1 VKDTPSRRKVFVCR
15 PAAERDEVP
24 CAKKILATL
33 SRKAFREPVT
43 DADLERLMTLYQ
55 SGRNAADFD
64 SAVRLALQAI
74 LASPRFVFRFER
86 PPAGTPEGT
95 PYRISDLE
103 LASRLSFFIWS
114 SIPDEELISLATQ
127 GKLRTPAVLEKQVRR
142 MLADP
147 RAEMLSTNFASQWL
161 HLQNLK
167 NIQPDAYQFPNYSK
181 NLSQSMLRE
190 TELFFANLVKHD
202 DSVLDL
208 LTADY
213 TFVDELLARH
223 YGFANVAGEYFR
235 RVQIPD
241 ANRRGLLGQAS
252 VLTLTSVSTRTSPV
266 GRGKYVME
274 VLLGTPPPAPPP
286 DVPPLKESAGSGD
299 APSVSLRQQME
310 KHRSQEPCASCH
322 KMMDPIG
329 FALENF
335 DAVGAWRVRDGNVR
349 IDASG
354 KLFDGTELN
363 GPASLRQAIVGHSDA
378 FLAGFAENLLG
389 YGVGRVLDYR
399 DMPAVRSVTARA
411 AQGNNRFSSFV
422 LGVVESVPFQM
433 SIVDGATQVAGR

>member
-1 VKDTPSRRKVFVCR
+1 
-15 PAAERDEVP
+15 
-24 CAKKILATL
+24 
-33 SRKAFREPVT
+33 
-43 DADLERLMTLYQ
+43 
-55 SGRNAADFD
+55 
-64 SAVRLALQAI
+64 
-74 LASPRFVFRFER
+74 
-86 PPAGTPEGT
+86 
-95 PYRISDLE
+95 
-103 LASRLSFFIWS
+103 
-114 SIPDEELISLATQ
+114 
-127 GKLRTPAVLEKQVRR
+127 
-142 MLADP
+142 
-147 RAEMLSTNFASQWL
+147 
-161 HLQNLK
+161 
-167 NIQPDAYQFPNYSK
+167 
-181 NLSQSMLRE
+181 MLRE
-190 TELFFANLVKHD
+190 TQLFFVNLVKHD
-202 DSVLDL
+202 ESVLDL

-223 YGFANVAGEYFR
+223 YGFPNVAGEYFR

-241 ANRRGLLGQAS
+241 PNRRGLLGQAS

-286 DVPPLKESAGSGD
+286 DVPSLKESAGSGD
-299 APSVSLRQQME
+299 APSASLRQQME
-310 KHRSQEPCASCH
+310 QHRRQEPCASCH

-363 GPASLRQAIVGHSDA
+363 GPASLRQAIVEHSDA

-389 YGVGRVLDYR
+389 YGVGRILDYR
-399 DMPAVRSVTARA
+399 DMPAVRSITARA
-411 AQGNNRFSSFV
+411 AKNNNRFSSFV

-433 SIVDGATQVAGR
+433 GIVDGDTQLARR

>member
-1 VKDTPSRRKVFVCR
+1 
-15 PAAERDEVP
+15 
-24 CAKKILATL
+24 
-33 SRKAFREPVT
+33 
-43 DADLERLMTLYQ
+43 
-55 SGRNAADFD
+55 
-64 SAVRLALQAI
+64 
-74 LASPRFVFRFER
+74 
-86 PPAGTPEGT
+86 
-95 PYRISDLE
+95 
-103 LASRLSFFIWS
+103 
-114 SIPDEELISLATQ
+114 
-127 GKLRTPAVLEKQVRR
+127 

-190 TELFFANLVKHD
+190 TELFFANTMVKHD
-202 DSVLDL
+202 ESVLDL

-223 YGFANVAGEYFR
+223 YGFPNVAGEYFR

-286 DVPPLKESAGSGD
+286 DVPSLKESAGSGD
-299 APSVSLRQQME
+299 APSASLRQQME
-310 KHRSQEPCASCH
+310 QHRRQEPCASCH

-335 DAVGAWRVRDGNVR
+335 DAVGAWRARDGNVR
-349 IDASG
+349 IDAAG

-389 YGVGRVLDYR
+389 YGVGRVHPGLSRYARGAPVLRARRKAIIDFRHLFWVWSRACHFKWALWMVPRRLPWEVMKDVPDQKTFIAPNIVTRHGRIVAAAAARLYDFPR
-399 DMPAVRSVTARA
+399 RRICAIRQPSVRALWPVSKSSTARRA
-411 AQGNNRFSSFV
+411 APLEGTQKLLVARRRLVPSFSSR
-422 LGVVESVPFQM
+422 ESLQPLEHLREYL
-433 SIVDGATQVAGR
+433 SIVSRTDFEARECEFTPPEVGGEVISARAPRI